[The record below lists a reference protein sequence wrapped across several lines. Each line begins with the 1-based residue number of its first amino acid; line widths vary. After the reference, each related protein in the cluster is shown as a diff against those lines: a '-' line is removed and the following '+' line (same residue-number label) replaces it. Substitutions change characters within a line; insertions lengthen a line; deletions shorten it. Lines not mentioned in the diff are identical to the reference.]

1 MNVKIEKISDV
12 TVVMVEGEVNLS
24 NSMSLR
30 ASLKKLM
37 DDGSRKISVD
47 LLKVA
52 FIDSSGLAVL
62 IEAVQN
68 LEPLKG
74 QLRLCNVNANIR
86 GIFEITKIHK
96 LINIYENR
104 ELALKDF

>member
-1 MNVKIEKISDV
+1 LDIKAEKINDV
-12 TVVMVEGEVNLS
+12 TVVMLDGEVNVS
-24 NSMSLR
+24 NSMSVR
-30 ASLKKLM
+30 AFLKKLM
-37 DDGSRKISVD
+37 DQGGRKFSVD
-47 LLKVA
+47 LQKVT

-68 LEPLKG
+68 LEAVKG
-74 QLRLCNVNANIR
+74 QLRLCHVNANIQ
-86 GIFEITKIHK
+86 GIFQITKIHK

>member
-1 MNVKIEKISDV
+1 MKVEKINGV
-12 TVVMVEGEVNLS
+12 AVVILEGEINVN
-24 NSMSLR
+24 NSMSVR
-30 ASLKKLM
+30 AFLKKLM
-37 DDGSRKISVD
+37 DQGERKFSVD
-47 LLKVA
+47 LQKVS

-68 LEPLKG
+68 LEGVKG
-74 QLRLCNVNANIR
+74 QLRLCHVNANIQ
-86 GIFEITKIHK
+86 GIFQITKIHK